1 MFNVN
6 EVIVERVCKNA
17 FIELISVLVILWMK
31 Y

>member
-17 FIELISVLVILWMK
+17 FIELIK
-31 Y
+31 YKWYNYNID